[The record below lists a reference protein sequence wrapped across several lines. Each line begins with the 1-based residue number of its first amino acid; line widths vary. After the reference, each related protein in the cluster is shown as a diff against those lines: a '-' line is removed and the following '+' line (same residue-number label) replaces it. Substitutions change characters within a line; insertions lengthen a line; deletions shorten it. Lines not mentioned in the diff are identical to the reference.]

1 MPLRRPSFRKRRL
14 STVFRSSLPGPTL
27 KNRGKSL
34 SVTWRALLIGLVL
47 IPINNYWQICSL
59 MWDEGYP
66 TTMSLYFNTIFSLF
80 LLTVLS
86 LLLAKFMPKLA
97 LSQGELL
104 TVYIMLCLASSIGG
118 HDMIEVLMAVIW
130 SGSWLATPENE
141 WLELF
146 DEYIPN
152 WLAVKD
158 RDFLADYQKGGTTL
172 YTIEHIK
179 GWLQPVLW
187 WAAFIF
193 FLVFIMLCIN
203 VIMRRQW
210 IEREKLSYPIIQL
223 PLEMTEKGGASFFKN
238 KLMWFAF
245 AIAGGL
251 DILNGLH
258 FLYPAVPSVG
268 GKFYDIAPLFTTK
281 PWNAI
286 GWTPIAVHPFVIGLA
301 FFIPLDLSFSCWLF
315 YLLWKG
321 QLIAT
326 SFLGLRNL
334 PGFPYINEQIF
345 GASIGLFS
353 LALWGGRRHLF
364 QVAKKIFC
372 SGFNFDDSSEPMPYR
387 FAILGI
393 IIGMIFITAF
403 CHAASMSIGVILLF
417 FAIYFAISIAITRIR
432 AELGPPI
439 HSLHSTGP
447 DSMLTRAFGTRGF
460 GKNNLT
466 MFSLLFFFN
475 RAYRG
480 HPMPNQ
486 LEGFKFAERSGM
498 HNRRLLLAMI
508 LATAVGTLAAPWASL
523 HLGYKYGGSDI
534 WSGQTFRRLQSWL
547 SNPSKPNYPAVVAMG
562 VGLSLTL
569 FLMRMR
575 MKFFWWPL
583 YPAAYPISSTWAMS
597 FFWFSILISWA
608 VKWVILKYGGL
619 RIHRRAIPFF
629 LGLILGQFII
639 GSLWGIVGIAL
650 HKPMYRFIW

>member
-1 MPLRRPSFRKRRL
+1 MASITSKHRIQ
-14 STVFRSSLPGPTL
+14 
-27 KNRGKSL
+27 KSP
-34 SVTWRALLIGLVL
+34 SVTFRALLIGITI
-47 IPINNYWQICSL
+47 IPINNYWQMASL
-59 MWDEGYP
+59 MWGEGYP
-66 TTMSLYFNTIFSLF
+66 TTMSLYFNTVFFLF

-86 LLLAKFMPKLA
+86 LFFSKFIPQLAF
-97 LSQGELL
+97 SQGELL

-118 HDMIEVLMAVIW
+118 HDMAAVLMVVIW

-141 WLELF
+141 WIELF
-146 DEYIPN
+146 GEYIPN

-158 RDFLADYQKGGTTL
+158 RDFLADYQKGETTL
-172 YTIEHIK
+172 YTIQHIK

-193 FLVFIMLCIN
+193 FLLLIMLCIN

-223 PLEMTEKGGASFFKN
+223 PLQMTEKSGTPFFKN
-238 KLMWFAF
+238 KLMWLAF

-258 FLYPAVPSVG
+258 FLYPAVPGVG
-268 GKFYDIAPLFTTK
+268 GEFYNIAPLFDKK

-301 FFIPLDLSFSCWLF
+301 FFIPLSLSFSCWLF

-321 QLIAT
+321 QLIAA
-326 SFLGLRNL
+326 SFLGLRSL

-345 GASIGLFS
+345 GACIGLFS
-353 LALWGGRRHLF
+353 LTLWGGRRHLL
-364 QVAKKIFC
+364 QVAKKIFLG
-372 SGFNFDDSSEPMPYR
+372 SDKNDSEESIPYR
-387 FAILGI
+387 FAIVGI
-393 IIGMIFITAF
+393 LIGTIFITAF
-403 CHAASMSIGVILLF
+403 CHAASMSIGVILSF
-417 FAIYFAISIAITRIR
+417 FAIYFCLSIAITRMR
-432 AELGPPI
+432 AELGPPV
-439 HSLHSTGP
+439 HSMHSIGP
-447 DSMLTRAFGTRGF
+447 DSMLTRAFGTRTF

-466 MFSLLFFFN
+466 MFSLFFFFN

-498 HNRRLLLAMI
+498 RSRRLVFAMM
-508 LATAVGTLAAPWASL
+508 LATAVAALAAPLASL
-523 HLGYKYGGSDI
+523 HLGYKYGGIDV
-534 WSGQTFRRLQSWL
+534 WSGQSYRRLQSWL
-547 SNPSKPNYPAVVAMG
+547 SNPTEPSYSTVAAMG
-562 VGLSLTL
+562 FGLSLTL

-575 MKFFWWPL
+575 MKFVWWPL

-639 GSLWGIVGIAL
+639 GSFWGIVGIIL